1 MNSPLDLVEFSGRQR
16 TPYIPQGEASE
27 CALACLA
34 MVAGFH
40 GYKTD
45 LITLRQRYGMSLK
58 GANLK
63 QVMQVA
69 EDIGFNARPLRGEIE
84 DLPHLG
90 MPAILHWNLN
100 HFVVLTAIT
109 GGIRGQ
115 RYHIHDPA
123 RGALVLSEAD
133 VSRSWTGVA
142 LDLLRSESFKPKIE
156 QRQLN
161 ITQLWSKMTGFW
173 GTIRQVVLLSLV
185 MQLVVLATPFFLQI
199 SIDTVF
205 PAFDSD
211 LLLMLALGFG
221 GLTVINLMASWLRSL
236 ILVTLSNSLSYQV
249 VVNLF
254 RHLMRLPLDYFEKRH
269 VGDIISRFGST
280 QPISQLISQ
289 GMIAAFI
296 DGLMAMLTLAL
307 MFVYSPALGGVACV
321 ALGLYVSL
329 RLAFLQAIKFRNLDV
344 ITTMA
349 KENSNFIESVRGIAA
364 IKAFGQEGNRQRL
377 WQKTKADAVNAQVKL
392 GRLTAGFDAL
402 GQFVIGAERVVFVY
416 VAIGLAFDSAL
427 TVGMIFA
434 FQAYKQQFLDAGMRL
449 TEQAMNY
456 QVVKVHLT
464 RIADIALSPLEEGE
478 AEKSNE
484 EPDFTKPLVLDR
496 VFYRYGSNEPMVLN
510 GVSLTIA
517 PGEFIAITGPS
528 GGGKTTLM
536 KILMGLFEP
545 TSGAIRLGDRPISS
559 YRKGKYR
566 RCIGSVAQGDMLY
579 AGSLAENIAFFDP
592 EIDMARVREVA
603 RMAQIDGEIEKMPMG
618 YETLVGDMG
627 SVLSGGQLQRV
638 LLARALY
645 PDPKVL
651 ILDEGTANLDAENE
665 AKILEVLKQLSI
677 TRIAVAHRPATLE
690 AAERVIEVTNGR
702 ATDTLTKKRQ
712 ETQKGGLLSE
722 SSIAK
727 KKLPAGT
734 ISLSFGETFDTMNSQ
749 RQ

>member
-1 MNSPLDLVEFSGRQR
+1 MLNPLDLVEFSGRQK

-45 LITLRQRYGMSLK
+45 LIALRQRYGMSLK

-63 QVMQVA
+63 QVIQVA
-69 EDIGFNARPLRGEIE
+69 EDMGFNARPLRGEIE
-84 DLPHLG
+84 DMPHLA
-90 MPAILHWNLN
+90 MPAILHWGLN
-100 HFVVLTAIT
+100 HFVVLTAIS
-109 GGIRGQ
+109 GGVRGR

-123 RGALVLSEAD
+123 RGTLVLSEED
-133 VSRSWTGVA
+133 VSRHWTGVA

-156 QRQLN
+156 RRQLN

-205 PAFDSD
+205 PAFDRD
-211 LLLMLALGFG
+211 LLFMLALGFG
-221 GLTVINLMASWLRSL
+221 GLVIVNLLASWLRSL

-249 VVNLF
+249 IVNLF
-254 RHLMRLPLDYFEKRH
+254 RHLVRLPLDYFEKRH

-280 QPISQLISQ
+280 QPISQLISE
-289 GMIAAFI
+289 GMISAFI
-296 DGLMAMLTLAL
+296 DGLMAILTLAL
-307 MFVYSPALGGVACV
+307 MFVYSPILGGVACA
-321 ALGLYVSL
+321 ALALYVGL
-329 RLAFLQAIKFRNLDV
+329 RLAFLQSIKLRNLDV

-349 KENSNFIESVRGIAA
+349 VEESSFIESVRGISA

-377 WQKTKADAVNAQVKL
+377 WQKKKADAVNAQVKL
-392 GRLTAGFDAL
+392 GRLQAAFDAL
-402 GQFVIGAERVVFVY
+402 GQFVIGAERVLFVY
-416 VAIGLAFDSAL
+416 IAIGLAFDSVL

-449 TEQAMNY
+449 TEQMINY
-456 QVVKVHLT
+456 QIVKVHLT
-464 RIADIALSPLEEGE
+464 RIADIALTPLEEGE
-478 AEKSNE
+478 AQKSNE

-496 VFYRYGSNEPMVLN
+496 IFYRYGTNETMVLR
-510 GVSLTIA
+510 GVNLRIE

-536 KILMGLFEP
+536 KVLMSLFEP
-545 TSGAIRLGDRPISS
+545 TNGAIRLGERPISS
-559 YRKGKYR
+559 YRKAKYR

-592 EIDMARVREVA
+592 EIDMGRIREVA
-603 RMAQIDGEIEKMPMG
+603 QLAQIDGEIEAMPMG

-665 AKILEVLKQLSI
+665 NKILETLQTLDI

-690 AAERVIEVTNGR
+690 AAERVFEVNGGM
-702 ATDTLTKKRQ
+702 AIDVEAAAKAKAEQQ
-712 ETQKGGLLSE
+712 EL
-722 SSIAK
+722 IAK
-727 KKLPAGT
+727 LRAQQPEAATAKST
-734 ISLSFGETFDTMNSQ
+734 
-749 RQ
+749 

>member
-1 MNSPLDLVEFSGRQR
+1 MNSPLELVEFSGRQR

-34 MVAGFH
+34 MVAGYH
-40 GYKTD
+40 GYKID
-45 LITLRQRYGMSLK
+45 LITLRQRYRMSLK

-63 QVMQVA
+63 QVMQIA
-69 EDIGFNARPLRGEIE
+69 EDIGFIPRPLRGEVE
-84 DLPHLG
+84 DLPHLTT
-90 MPAILHWNLN
+90 PAILHWNLN

-109 GGIRGQ
+109 GGIRRR
-115 RYHIHDPA
+115 RYHINDPA
-123 RGALVLSEAD
+123 RGALVLGEAE

-142 LDLLRSESFKPKIE
+142 LDLQRAENFKPKIE

-161 ITQLWSKMTGFW
+161 ITQLWSKITGFW
-173 GTIRQVVLLSLV
+173 STIRQVVLLSLV

-236 ILVTLSNSLSYQV
+236 ILVSLSNSLSYQV
-249 VVNLF
+249 IVNLF

-280 QPISQLISQ
+280 EPISQLISQ

-296 DGLMAMLTLAL
+296 DGLMAVLTLAL
-307 MFVYSPALGGVACV
+307 MFVYSPVLGGIACA
-321 ALGLYVSL
+321 ALGLYVAL
-329 RLAFLQAIKFRNLDV
+329 RLAFLQAIKLRNLDV

-377 WQKTKADAVNAQVKL
+377 WQKSKADAVNAQVRL
-392 GRLTAGFDAL
+392 GRLTAAFDAL

-416 VAIGLAFDSAL
+416 VAIGLAFDSVL

-449 TEQAMNY
+449 TEQAINY
-456 QVVKVHLT
+456 QIVKVHLT
-464 RIADIALSPLEEGE
+464 RIADIALSPTEEGE

-496 VFYRYGSNEPMVLN
+496 VFYRYGTNEPMVLN
-510 GVSLTIA
+510 GISLTIE

-545 TSGAIRLGDRPISS
+545 TSGTIRLGDRPISS
-559 YRKGKYR
+559 YRKSALR

-579 AGSLAENIAFFDP
+579 SGSIAENIAFFDP
-592 EIDMARVREVA
+592 EIDMSRVREAA
-603 RMAQIDGEIEKMPMG
+603 RLAEVDTEIDRMPMG
-618 YETLVGDMG
+618 YETLIGDMG
-627 SVLSGGQLQRV
+627 SVLSGGQMQRV

-645 PDPKVL
+645 SKPQIL
-651 ILDEGTANLDAENE
+651 ILDEGTANLDLSNE
-665 AKILEVLKQLSI
+665 LRIVETLRSLRI
-677 TRIAVAHRPATLE
+677 TRIAVAHRQATID
-690 AAERVIEVTNGR
+690 AA
-702 ATDTLTKKRQ
+702 
-712 ETQKGGLLSE
+712 
-722 SSIAK
+722 SSIWHLQYNRAVCVK
-727 KKLPAGT
+727 KNGEF
-734 ISLSFGETFDTMNSQ
+734 LSDRSEIL
-749 RQ
+749 R

>member
-63 QVMQVA
+63 QVMHVA

-84 DLPHLG
+84 DLPHLT

-109 GGIRGQ
+109 GGIRGR

-123 RGALVLSEAD
+123 RGAVVLGEAD

-161 ITQLWSKMTGFW
+161 ITQLWSKVTGFW
-173 GTIRQVVLLSLV
+173 STIRQVVLLSLV

-221 GLTVINLMASWLRSL
+221 GLTVINLMANWLRSL
-236 ILVTLSNSLSYQV
+236 ILVTLSNSLAYQV
-249 VVNLF
+249 IVNLF

-296 DGLMAMLTLAL
+296 DGLMAVLTLAL
-307 MFVYSPALGGVACV
+307 MFVYSPVLGAVACTALGFYM
-321 ALGLYVSL
+321 AL
-329 RLAFLQAIKFRNLDV
+329 RFAFLQAIKLRNLDV
-344 ITTMA
+344 ITANA
-349 KENSNFIESVRGIAA
+349 KENSHFIESVRGIAA

-377 WQKTKADAVNAQVKL
+377 WQKSKADAVNAQVKL
-392 GRLTAGFDAL
+392 GRLTAAFDAL
-402 GQFVIGAERVVFVY
+402 GQFVIGAERVLFVY
-416 VAIGLAFDSAL
+416 LAIGLAFESVL

-449 TEQAMNY
+449 TEQAINY
-456 QVVKVHLT
+456 QVVKVHLS
-464 RIADIALSPLEEGE
+464 RIADIALSPIEEGD

-484 EPDFTKPLVLDR
+484 EPDFTKPLILDR
-496 VFYRYGSNEPMVLN
+496 VFYRYGTNEPMVLN
-510 GVSLTIA
+510 GVSLNIQ

-545 TSGAIRLGDRPISS
+545 TSGSIRLGDRPISS

-566 RCIGSVAQGDMLY
+566 RSIGSVAQGDMLY

-592 EIDMARVREVA
+592 EIDMERVREVA

-645 PDPKVL
+645 PEPKVL

-665 AKILEVLKQLSI
+665 RKILDVLRSLRI

-690 AAERVIEVTNGR
+690 AAGQVYSVKSG
-702 ATDTLTKKRQ
+702 TLSD
-712 ETQKGGLLSE
+712 LLSANNATLLAKLRAVGPI
-722 SSIAK
+722 IAAH
-727 KKLPAGT
+727 LPTDGT
-734 ISLSFGETFDTMNSQ
+734 DIVSTE
-749 RQ
+749 

>member
-34 MVAGFH
+34 MVAGFY

-69 EDIGFNARPLRGEIE
+69 EDIGFNARPLRGEI
-84 DLPHLG
+84 DALPHLS

-109 GGIRGQ
+109 GGLRGR
-115 RYHIHDPA
+115 RYHVHDPA

-142 LDLLRSESFKPKIE
+142 LDLLRSENFKPRIE

-173 GTIRQVVLLSLV
+173 GTIRQVLLLSLV

-205 PAFDSD
+205 PAFDRD

-221 GLTVINLMASWLRSL
+221 GLTVVNLMVSWLRSFVL
-236 ILVTLSNSLSYQV
+236 LTLANSLSYQV
-249 VVNLF
+249 IVNLF

-280 QPISQLISQ
+280 QPISQLISE

-307 MFVYSPALGGVACV
+307 MFVYSPILGGVACV
-321 ALGLYVSL
+321 AIGLYVAL
-329 RLAFLQAIKFRNLDV
+329 RLAFLQAIKLRNLDV
-344 ITTMA
+344 ITTIA

-377 WQKTKADAVNAQVKL
+377 WQKSKADAVNAQVKL

-416 VAIGLAFDSAL
+416 VAISLAFDSVL

-449 TEQAMNY
+449 TEQAINY
-456 QVVKVHLT
+456 QIVKVHLT
-464 RIADIALSPLEEGE
+464 RIADIALSPTEEGE

-496 VFYRYGSNEPMVLN
+496 VFYRYGTNEPMVLN
-510 GVSLTIA
+510 GVSITIE

-536 KILMGLFEP
+536 KVLIGLFEP
-545 TSGAIRLGDRPISS
+545 SSGAIRLGDRPISS
-559 YRKGKYR
+559 YRKSNYR

-603 RMAQIDGEIEKMPMG
+603 RQAQIDGEIEKMPMG

-651 ILDEGTANLDAENE
+651 ILDEGTANLDVENE
-665 AKILEVLKQLSI
+665 KAILNTISELKI
-677 TRIAVAHRPATLE
+677 TRIAVAHRPATIR
-690 AAERVIEVTNGR
+690 AAQKVAIISRGFLKVIDKPRPSTTSGGSQPQTNT
-702 ATDTLTKKRQ
+702 A
-712 ETQKGGLLSE
+712 
-722 SSIAK
+722 
-727 KKLPAGT
+727 
-734 ISLSFGETFDTMNSQ
+734 SLSQTDAFEASINSGTST
-749 RQ
+749 

>member
-1 MNSPLDLVEFSGRQR
+1 
-16 TPYIPQGEASE
+16 
-27 CALACLA
+27 
-34 MVAGFH
+34 
-40 GYKTD
+40 
-45 LITLRQRYGMSLK
+45 MSLK

-69 EDIGFNARPLRGEIE
+69 EDIGFNARPLRGEIA
-84 DLPHLG
+84 DLPHLAL
-90 MPAILHWNLN
+90 PAILHWNLN

-109 GGIRGQ
+109 GGIRGR

-123 RGALVLSEAD
+123 RGAVVLSEAD

-142 LDLLRSESFKPKIE
+142 LDLLRSESFKPKIA

-199 SIDTVF
+199 AIDTVF
-205 PAFDSD
+205 PAFDRD

-221 GLTVINLMASWLRSL
+221 GLTIINLMASWLRSL

-249 VVNLF
+249 IVNLF

-296 DGLMAMLTLAL
+296 DGLMAVLTLAL
-307 MFVYSPALGGVACV
+307 MFVYSPILGGVACA
-321 ALGLYVSL
+321 ALGLYVAL

-349 KENSNFIESVRGIAA
+349 KENSHFIESVRGIAA

-377 WQKTKADAVNAQVKL
+377 WQKSKADAVNAQVKL
-392 GRLTAGFDAL
+392 GRLTAAFDAL
-402 GQFVIGAERVVFVY
+402 GQFVLGAERVVFVY
-416 VAIGLAFDSAL
+416 VAITLAFDSVL

-449 TEQAMNY
+449 TEQAINY
-456 QVVKVHLT
+456 QIVKVHLT
-464 RIADIALSPLEEGE
+464 RIADIALSPTEEGE
-478 AEKSNE
+478 TEKSSE
-484 EPDFTKPLVLDR
+484 EPDFTRPLVLDR

-510 GVSLTIA
+510 GVSLTIE

-545 TSGAIRLGDRPISS
+545 SSGAIRLGERPISS

-603 RMAQIDGEIEKMPMG
+603 RMAQIDGEIETMPMG
-618 YETLVGDMG
+618 YETLVGDLG
-627 SVLSGGQLQRV
+627 SVLSSGQLQRV

-645 PDPKVL
+645 PDPRVL

-665 AKILEVLKQLSI
+665 AKILEVLKGLNA
-677 TRIAVAHRPATLE
+677 TRIAVAHRPATLLAAQRVVAVTGGNLREIPKELPKGSAAATRSMAFAPSFTASMHGLSVRPATPPSPLDEQTE
-690 AAERVIEVTNGR
+690 APSAPPPLDHKPNGAEN
-702 ATDTLTKKRQ
+702 
-712 ETQKGGLLSE
+712 
-722 SSIAK
+722 
-727 KKLPAGT
+727 P
-734 ISLSFGETFDTMNSQ
+734 Q
-749 RQ
+749 REE